1 MKRFLKQNPRFL
13 CHAALAS
20 IWLLFLA
27 ATNRYSNIPIT
38 SIFPFMFPVVLIA
51 WTYGTGW
58 GFAYA
63 ALATL
68 AAMPGG
74 YMQHHDM
81 HDLYWAAFTTY
92 LKLTAAATG
101 IIIGKNIARRREGQ

>member
-1 MKRFLKQNPRFL
+1 MKRFLEQNPRFL
-13 CHAALAS
+13 GRVTLAS

-27 ATNRYSNIPIT
+27 TTNRYSEVPIM
-38 SIFPFMFPVVLIA
+38 SIFPFMLPVVLIA

-58 GFAYA
+58 GFVFA

-68 AAMPGG
+68 AAMPGD
-74 YMQHHDM
+74 YMQSHNM

-92 LKLTAAATG
+92 LKLTAAAAG
-101 IIIGKNIARRREGQ
+101 IIIGRNIVNRREGR